1 MGWLFNKKPTDIIKK
16 NRSVYS
22 TSSRPYQLF
31 LPDLYSASYKKIK
44 EWNLSFDYS
53 QELLAFDC
61 FVVSLIAAPY
71 DITDQVETALST
83 IITTEKKDFAFI
95 NKRIQFY
102 NDVFEGKVHP
112 ENKETKSPKN
122 KSGDP
127 IFASRFLQLYGS
139 SILSPSLLDAIGDKD
154 FEKNVLSDPFSR
166 SFIAFGNIVFR
177 KNQECLKISDSYHF
191 IRSFPPVFLRF
202 PPFISDCLS
211 LSGLLDRATETSNQ
225 EKSKSNE
232 KYGELFG
239 ALYLCISEAL
249 AEMEIRGDAK
259 TETLAFLYFMFD
271 CMAFNAGKDRDQLW
285 KEISNCVE
293 CLFPDDNHTALYE
306 KMHDRAML
314 YAHITNKQIKPNNG
328 YYPPIDEDNRH
339 FFKYAWFAYGG
350 ILKDPASAD
359 YLLKPSAPLWFRPI
373 NETLEFS
380 VLWTSIFQVVI
391 EGVHDSGLF
400 YND

>member
-1 MGWLFNKKPTDIIKK
+1 MGWLFNKKPSDIIKK
-16 NRSVYS
+16 NRSKYL
-22 TSSRPYQLF
+22 SSPQPYQLF

-71 DITDQVETALST
+71 DIADQVENALST
-83 IITTEKKDFAFI
+83 INIATEKKDFVFI

-102 NDVFEGKVHP
+102 NDVFEGKTHP
-112 ENKETKSPKN
+112 EPKDPQNKDSFFEIYARMKYN
-122 KSGDP
+122 
-127 IFASRFLQLYGS
+127 
-139 SILSPSLLDAIGDKD
+139 ILVRPSLLEAIANDE
-154 FEKNVLSDPFSR
+154 FEKDVLSDPFSR
-166 SFIAFGNIVFR
+166 TFIAFGNIVFR
-177 KNQECLKISDSYHF
+177 KNQAALPSNYTYF
-191 IRSFPPVFLRF
+191 IHSFPTTYFTF

-211 LSGLLDRATETSNQ
+211 LSGLFDRATETSDH

-239 ALYLCISEAL
+239 ALFLCISQAL
-249 AEMEIRGDAK
+249 SEMEFKGDPK

-271 CMAFNAGKDRDQLW
+271 CMAFKSGKDQDQLW
-285 KEISNCVE
+285 KEIANCVE

-314 YAHITNKQIKPNNG
+314 YAHITNKQIRPNNG

-359 YLLKPSAPLWFRPI
+359 YLLDFSAPLLVRPI